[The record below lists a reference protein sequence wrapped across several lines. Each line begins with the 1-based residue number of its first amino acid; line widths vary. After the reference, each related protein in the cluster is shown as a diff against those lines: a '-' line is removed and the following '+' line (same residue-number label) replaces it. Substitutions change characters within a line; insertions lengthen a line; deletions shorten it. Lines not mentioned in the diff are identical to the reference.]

1 MSLRA
6 SFRNHEA
13 NSWTIL
19 FLTQRLCQSQYWDGP
34 LLPILQPSSCHK
46 SQRCASPCCC
56 TPINLF
62 RGIIY
67 DQKHALSM
75 LVAAIFSPYDELFNI
90 NWFFKMK
97 TYMPLNG
104 LRWSRNS
111 GSANCDMPRSAVF
124 GRSGGDYSLTTFSS
138 NVMSSQCRYII
149 WYTGAITLYTIP
161 LLHVIAIY
169 WLPWQLYSIT
179 MILR

>member
-1 MSLRA
+1 MSLRV

-19 FLTQRLCQSQYWDGP
+19 FLTQRLCQSQCWDGP

-67 DQKHALSM
+67 HQKHALSM

-111 GSANCDMPRSAVF
+111 GSANCDMPQSAVF
-124 GRSGGDYSLTTFSS
+124 GRPGGGRSKTFVFPQ
-138 NVMSSQCRYII
+138 NWVLLQPFCRNPSKFV
-149 WYTGAITLYTIP
+149 W
-161 LLHVIAIY
+161 
-169 WLPWQLYSIT
+169 
-179 MILR
+179 

>member
-67 DQKHALSM
+67 HQKHALSM

-111 GSANCDMPRSAVF
+111 GSANCDMPQSAVF
-124 GRSGGDYSLTTFSS
+124 GRPGGANHIT
-138 NVMSSQCRYII
+138 I
-149 WYTGAITLYTIP
+149 W
-161 LLHVIAIY
+161 
-169 WLPWQLYSIT
+169 LYSFNKLFFNFIFGCYNAFNNK
-179 MILR
+179 

>member
-67 DQKHALSM
+67 HQKHALSM

-111 GSANCDMPRSAVF
+111 GSANCDMPQSAVF
-124 GRSGGDYSLTTFSS
+124 GRPGGVKSLYYS
-138 NVMSSQCRYII
+138 NYIC
-149 WYTGAITLYTIP
+149 YLFNCYFACYRAA
-161 LLHVIAIY
+161 HHIANDVWIAV
-169 WLPWQLYSIT
+169 LSL
-179 MILR
+179 

>member
-67 DQKHALSM
+67 HQKHALSM

-111 GSANCDMPRSAVF
+111 GSANCDMPQSAVF
-124 GRSGGDYSLTTFSS
+124 GRPGGGDASVAWGKSVTIYSKNYTFLFHDG
-138 NVMSSQCRYII
+138 NI
-149 WYTGAITLYTIP
+149 WLK
-161 LLHVIAIY
+161 
-169 WLPWQLYSIT
+169 
-179 MILR
+179 